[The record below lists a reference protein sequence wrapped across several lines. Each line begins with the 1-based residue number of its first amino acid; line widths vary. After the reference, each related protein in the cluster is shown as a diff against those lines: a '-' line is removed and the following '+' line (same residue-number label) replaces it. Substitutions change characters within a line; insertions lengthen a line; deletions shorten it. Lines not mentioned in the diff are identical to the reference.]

1 MLIFSCAA
9 RETGQNQ
16 NQNSS
21 PLCRSNIYVSLW
33 IGIDLFV
40 ACGQVTELG
49 DLNPISGLV
58 RTRLQLE
65 SK

>member
-1 MLIFSCAA
+1 VQQDKLA
-9 RETGQNQ
+9 ENQ